1 MSLDPKRKELSPDDP
16 LMLDP
21 DLRSLFGDQLQSIE
35 ASEHTEQT
43 NPPEDDPYALFTEV
57 TPGVKPQEALPETSE
72 PQDTLE
78 QSEHLKTSDF
88 SQQSDAMET
97 SELPEPAEP
106 TEEQTETP
114 EEVLASEEP
123 QESLAA
129 EQAPEAAPSDN
140 HFDILDQL
148 DMPVRI
154 PEPLDMSQFSDLLD
168 FSDPAIADMELPDDL
183 SEFREHLQHSHEH
196 AEHKEHTCC
205 ADHDTP
211 HTHEESDCDPCDD
224 ESHTHTE
231 EEACDCCNHE
241 HTHAEH
247 EHNHDNTASCDC
259 CDHAETH
266 EEHHVH
272 EDKKQRGEHKHK
284 RHKHEHAHDHAHHD
298 HDGASCDCCDH
309 DAEAA
314 PAREL
319 RADAHGEQRIYQ
331 IQNLSCAHCGAL
343 MEEKIRKL
351 PGISDAVVVYAT
363 KQLRLVADNPEARL
377 DQIRRVCMS
386 VEPEVQIE
394 PMEDGA
400 RSMEE
405 SNYTHELRCI
415 GIGAALLVVGMI
427 LERFQPFVSMFIFCL
442 SYVILGGEVLLTA
455 FKNMKSGHVFD
466 ENFLMSLAT
475 LGAIAMGTYS
485 EAVGVMLF
493 YRVGEFFE
501 HRAVEKSRRQI
512 MEAVDLRPD
521 VVHEIDA
528 NGVVHTIPAAEAK
541 VGSLLLVRPGD
552 RIPLDGIVRV
562 GDSRID
568 TSPVTGEPVPVS
580 VHPTSEVISGCI
592 NTTSALQIEVTNT
605 LADSMVTRILNAV
618 ENAAASKPRMDR
630 FVTRFSR
637 IYTPIVV
644 VIAILTAIVPSFMT
658 GEWAHW
664 IYTALSFLVISC
676 PCALVLSVP
685 LSFFAGIGAGS
696 KRGILFKGGASL
708 EALKHVRTVAMD
720 KTGTLTK
727 GNFVVQRILPAE
739 GMNETTLLSM
749 AASCEQHSTH
759 PIAQSILS
767 EANNHNMHI
776 VLPSKIQEIAGQGIV
791 AMISGVTVLCGN
803 RNLLQAA
810 GIDLSGYTARDIGTE
825 VLIAASGRFA
835 GSIIISDTIKVN
847 AKTAMKHLRKLDL
860 ITVML
865 TGDAQDSAEAVAAQ
879 LDIQEVRARL
889 MPEEKLDALR
899 SIRAQHGAVMYV
911 GDGINDAPVLA
922 GADVGAAMG
931 SGSDA
936 AIEAADVV
944 FMTSDP
950 LAIGDSIEIARTS
963 INIAWQNII
972 FALVIKIGFML
983 LGLFGIASMWLAVF
997 ADTGV
1002 AILCVLNAIRIL
1014 YKK

>member
-43 NPPEDDPYALFTEV
+43 NPPKDDPYAVFTEAA
-57 TPGVKPQEALPETSE
+57 PSVKPQEAPPETSE
-72 PQDTLE
+72 SQAIPE
-78 QSEHLKTSDF
+78 QSEPFTANF
-88 SQQSDAMET
+88 FQQVDAME
-97 SELPEPAEP
+97 PDEPSEP
-106 TEEQTETP
+106 TEEVFE
-114 EEVLASEEP
+114 SKEP
-123 QESLAA
+123 QESLNA
-129 EQAPEAAPSDN
+129 EQVSEAAPSDD

-168 FSDPAIADMELPDDL
+168 FSNPAIADMELPDDL
-183 SEFREHLQHSHEH
+183 SEFRDHLQRSHENAEQEDHTCCYTHHDASHEH
-196 AEHKEHTCC
+196 KEDGCDCCDHESHVHTEEASCDCC
-205 ADHDTP
+205 DHE
-211 HTHEESDCDPCDD
+211 HTHEEQ
-224 ESHTHTE
+224 
-231 EEACDCCNHE
+231 E
-241 HTHAEH
+241 HD
-247 EHNHDNTASCDC
+247 HNSTASCDC
-259 CDHAETH
+259 CDHDHAEAQ

-272 EDKKQRGEHKHK
+272 EHKKQRRDHKHK
-284 RHKHEHAHDHAHHD
+284 RRKHEHEHDDVHEHAHHH
-298 HDGASCDCCDH
+298 HDGASCDCCER

-319 RADAHGEQRIYQ
+319 NATARGERRIYQ
-331 IQNLSCAHCGAL
+331 LQNLSCAHCGAL

-351 PGISDAVVVYAT
+351 PGISDAVVVFAT

-394 PMEDGA
+394 PMDSGI
-400 RSMEE
+400 RSIEE
-405 SNYTHELRCI
+405 TNYTHELRCI
-415 GIGAALLVVGMI
+415 GIGAALLVIGMI

-442 SYVILGGEVLLTA
+442 SYVILGGQVLLTA
-455 FKNMKSGHVFD
+455 FKNMKSGHIFD

-528 NGVVHTIPAAEAK
+528 KGVVHTIPASEAK

-644 VIAILTAIVPSFMT
+644 VVAILTAIIPSIMT
-658 GEWAHW
+658 GDWAHW
-664 IYTALSFLVISC
+664 MYTALSFLVISC

-708 EALKHVRTVAMD
+708 EALKNVHTVAMD

-767 EANNHNMHI
+767 EANERNMHI
-776 VLPSKIQEIAGQGIV
+776 VPPTKVQEIAGQGIV
-791 AMISGVTVLCGN
+791 AMIGGVTVLCGN
-803 RNLLQAA
+803 RNLLQTA
-810 GIDLSGYTARDIGTE
+810 GIDISGYTARDIGTE

-835 GSIIISDTIKVN
+835 GSIIISDTIKAN

-899 SIRAQHGAVMYV
+899 NIRAQHGAVMYV

-922 GADVGAAMG
+922 NADVGAAMG